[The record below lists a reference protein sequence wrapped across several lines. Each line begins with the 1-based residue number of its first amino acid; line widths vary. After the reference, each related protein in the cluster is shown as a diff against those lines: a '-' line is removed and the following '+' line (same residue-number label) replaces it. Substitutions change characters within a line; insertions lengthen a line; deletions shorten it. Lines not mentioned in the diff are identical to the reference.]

1 MFFGV
6 CNQKQECSLENHF
19 IGKAAV
25 FVFFLPNCKRTSIAT
40 YKITKVPSRANQTA
54 HAATGATA
62 RKRPRVMLMRARI
75 RPIRPTFLWN
85 ISQINR
91 PVVLVP
97 SGCLWGRLKTNIH
110 KLMKKQRA
118 LSNIRKNLIG
128 YGCSTVIYPLI
139 KHNHAHASFEN
150 VKNILK
156 FVTLKFWLQYTLKR
170 STETILIVLVF
181 YERQTKRLRLVG

>member
-1 MFFGV
+1 MLSLKRTFV
-6 CNQKQECSLENHF
+6 IKNKSLENHF

-25 FVFFLPNCKRTSIAT
+25 FVFFFPSCKRTSIAT

-75 RPIRPTFLWN
+75 RPRRPTFLWN

-97 SGCLWGRLKTNIH
+97 SSCLWGRLKTNIH
-110 KLMKKQRA
+110 KLVKTQRT
-118 LSNIRKNLIG
+118 LSKIRKSDWFC
-128 YGCSTVIYPLI
+128 YSTVICPLTE
-139 KHNHAHASFEN
+139 HNHAHASFEN
-150 VKNILK
+150 II
-156 FVTLKFWLQYTLKR
+156 
-170 STETILIVLVF
+170 TILNVWL
-181 YERQTKRLRLVG
+181 